1 MDPAGL
7 ATILATVVKLL
18 IETAHALVN
27 LKDKGMHATDETPDH
42 TRARGP
48 ATRGG
53 EEKGKTFTGTE
64 VGWREKK
71 RQWRQCIY
79 ESSPTGY
86 LFIATHRN
94 PRPKASTILFRMPL
108 EPVSPSGVLTIFALM
123 SPHSL
128 DLQVACF
135 QVACFQVAVISQH
148 AGLVL
153 TVEPDVDLGE
163 DTEFKSAETHVTII
177 LRCSARG

>member
-1 MDPAGL
+1 MKCEVGCIWRRRPDLKAPLLQYGSKIRRKKGNIFSIRAIERYCYPRAHTTLDNRVQWSTLSLNGAVDPTGL

-53 EEKGKTFTGTE
+53 EEKGKTFTGIE

-71 RQWRQCIY
+71 RQ
-79 ESSPTGY
+79 
-86 LFIATHRN
+86 
-94 PRPKASTILFRMPL
+94 
-108 EPVSPSGVLTIFALM
+108 
-123 SPHSL
+123 
-128 DLQVACF
+128 
-135 QVACFQVAVISQH
+135 
-148 AGLVL
+148 
-153 TVEPDVDLGE
+153 
-163 DTEFKSAETHVTII
+163 
-177 LRCSARG
+177 

>member
-1 MDPAGL
+1 MDPTGL

-27 LKDKGMHATDETPDH
+27 LKDKGIHATDETPDH

-94 PRPKASTILFRMPL
+94 PRPKASTIFFRIPL
-108 EPVSPSGVLTIFALM
+108 ELVSPSGVLTIFALM

-128 DLQVACF
+128 DLQVARF
-135 QVACFQVAVISQH
+135 AVISQH

-163 DTEFKSAETHVTII
+163 DTEFKSAETYVTII

>member
-1 MDPAGL
+1 MDPTGL

-64 VGWREKK
+64 VGWREKRK
-71 RQWRQCIY
+71 WRQCIY
-79 ESSPTGY
+79 KSSPTGY

-94 PRPKASTILFRMPL
+94 PRPKASMIYAARAR
-108 EPVSPSGVLTIFALM
+108 FA
-123 SPHSL
+123 
-128 DLQVACF
+128 
-135 QVACFQVAVISQH
+135 
-148 AGLVL
+148 
-153 TVEPDVDLGE
+153 
-163 DTEFKSAETHVTII
+163 
-177 LRCSARG
+177 